1 MNDRPQVLIT
11 GAAGFAGSHLV
22 EQLASHSD
30 VTAWSRS
37 RPPLQVAHLARW
49 VHVELLDR
57 ERVREE
63 VRRLRPTAVYH
74 CAGAAH
80 VAQSWKNTTVPL
92 AGNVLTTHYL
102 LDAIR
107 RVGIPCRVLVTGSA
121 SVYAASSHPLD
132 EDARVAPA
140 SPYAVSKLAQ
150 EQLGLR
156 ALVEDGIGVIVA
168 RAFNHTGPRQS
179 PAFAAAGMARQVA
192 QIERGEVPPVIRV
205 GNLDTQR
212 DLTDVRDTVRAY
224 ALLLAKGVPGTTYNV
239 ASGVA
244 RPIRAILEALV
255 GRSTVPV
262 EIETDPRLFR
272 PNDTPLVVGDAQR
285 LRKATGWAP
294 RIGFDQMLDDLLDYW
309 RASA

>member
-1 MNDRPQVLIT
+1 MNDRSQILIT

-22 EQLASHSD
+22 EHLAAHSD

-37 RPPLQVAHLARW
+37 RPPLQVSHLARW
-49 VHVELLDR
+49 AHVDLLDR
-57 ERVREE
+57 DRVRAE
-63 VRRLRPTAVYH
+63 VHSLRPTVVYH

-107 RVGIPCRVLVTGSA
+107 RVGIACRVLVTGSA
-121 SVYAASSHPLD
+121 SVYAASNHPLD
-132 EDARVAPA
+132 EHARVAPA
-140 SPYAVSKLAQ
+140 SPYGISKLAQ

-156 ALVEDGIGVIVA
+156 ALAEDGIEVIVA

-192 QIERGEVPPVIRV
+192 QIERGDVPPVMRV
-205 GNLDTQR
+205 GNLDAQR

-224 ALLLAKGVPGTTYNV
+224 SLLLAGGVPGTIYNV

-255 GRSTVPV
+255 ARSRVPV
-262 EIETDPRLFR
+262 RVEPDPALFR

-285 LRKATGWAP
+285 LRNATGWAP

-309 RASA
+309 RTSA

>member
-1 MNDRPQVLIT
+1 VNDRPQVLVT

-22 EQLASHSD
+22 EHLASHFD
-30 VTAWSRS
+30 VTAWARS
-37 RPPLQVAHLARW
+37 QPPREVAHLAHW
-49 VHVELLDR
+49 AHVDLLDR
-57 ERVREE
+57 ERVRAE
-63 VRRLRPTAVYH
+63 VRNLRPRVVYH

-132 EDARVAPA
+132 EHARVSPA
-140 SPYAVSKLAQ
+140 SPYGVSKLAQ

-156 ALVEDGIGVIVA
+156 ALAEDGIDVIVA
-168 RAFNHTGPRQS
+168 RAFNHTGARQS

-192 QIERGEVPPVIRV
+192 QIERGDVPPVIRV
-205 GNLDTQR
+205 GNLEAQR

-224 ALLLAKGVPGTTYNV
+224 ALLMASGVPGTIYNV
-239 ASGVA
+239 ASGVG
-244 RPIRAILEALV
+244 RPIRAILEGLV
-255 GRSTVPV
+255 ARSRAPV
-262 EIETDPRLFR
+262 RIETDPALFR

-285 LRKATGWAP
+285 LRAATGWTP

-309 RASA
+309 RTTT